1 MTWTCCP
8 PLGRHPEKKHL
19 IFNIDAVVVYFVTRQ
34 NKYYIQLKILSLV
47 WFSISL
53 LSSLE
58 QAMIRINQG

>member
-1 MTWTCCP
+1 M
-8 PLGRHPEKKHL
+8 
-19 IFNIDAVVVYFVTRQ
+19 NAVVMYFVTGQ

>member
-1 MTWTCCP
+1 M
-8 PLGRHPEKKHL
+8 
-19 IFNIDAVVVYFVTRQ
+19 NAVVTYFVTGQ

>member
-1 MTWTCCP
+1 M
-8 PLGRHPEKKHL
+8 
-19 IFNIDAVVVYFVTRQ
+19 NAVVVYFVTRQ

-58 QAMIRINQG
+58 QAMIHINQG